1 MTLLQKAKHLL
12 TGESAEQDACK
23 YLIKNQLTLVTKN
36 YRCKLGEIDLI
47 MLDKQ
52 SLVFVE
58 VRYRKNS
65 NFGSGAESVTI
76 SKQRKLIK
84 AASFYLQQNPKMSQY
99 ACRFDVIS
107 MSAPNNKNSHTD
119 SHNESKIDWIKD
131 AFQA

>member
-1 MTLLQKAKHLL
+1 MTLLKKAQHLL

-23 YLIKNQLTLVTKN
+23 FLIKNKLKLVSKN
-36 YRCKLGEIDLI
+36 FNCKFGEIDLI

-65 NFGSGAESVTI
+65 QFGSGAESITI

-84 AASFYLQQNPKMSQY
+84 TASYYLQQNPRTSQY
-99 ACRFDVIS
+99 ATRFDVIS
-107 MSAPNNKNSHTD
+107 MSAVLNHSNSED
-119 SHNESKIDWIKD
+119 ESKIDWIKD

>member
-1 MTLLQKAKHLL
+1 MSLLAKARHLIR
-12 TGESAEQDACK
+12 GESAEQHACEFLK
-23 YLIKNQLTLVTKN
+23 ARKLRLIEKNF
-36 YRCKLGEIDLI
+36 RCKFGEIDII

-65 NFGSGAESVTI
+65 AFGSGAETVTLQ
-76 SKQRKLIK
+76 KQKKLVK
-84 AASFYLQQNPKMSQY
+84 TAQYYLQRHPETAQY

-107 MSAPNNKNSHTD
+107 MSAADYSNKT
-119 SHNESKIDWIKD
+119 EIDWIKD

>member
-1 MTLLQKAKHLL
+1 MTLLKKAQHLL

-23 YLIKNQLTLVTKN
+23 FLIKNKLKLVSKN
-36 YRCKLGEIDLI
+36 FNCKFGEIDLI

-65 NFGSGAESVTI
+65 QFGSGAESITI

-84 AASFYLQQNPKMSQY
+84 TASYYLQQNPKTSQY
-99 ACRFDVIS
+99 ATRFDVIS
-107 MSAPNNKNSHTD
+107 MSASLNHSNSED
-119 SHNESKIDWIKD
+119 ESKIDWIKD

>member
-1 MTLLQKAKHLL
+1 MTLLKKAQHLL

-23 YLIKNQLTLVTKN
+23 FLIKNKLKLVSKN
-36 YRCKLGEIDLI
+36 FSCKFGEIDLI
-47 MLDKQ
+47 MLDEQ

-65 NFGSGAESVTI
+65 QFGSGAESITI

-84 AASFYLQQNPKMSQY
+84 TASYYLQQNPKTSQY
-99 ACRFDVIS
+99 ATRFDVIS
-107 MSAPNNKNSHTD
+107 MSAVLNHSNSED
-119 SHNESKIDWIKD
+119 ESKIDWIKD

>member
-1 MTLLQKAKHLL
+1 MTLLKKAQHLL

-23 YLIKNQLTLVTKN
+23 FLIKNKLKLVSKN
-36 YRCKLGEIDLI
+36 FSCKFGEIDLI

-65 NFGSGAESVTI
+65 QFGSGAESITI

-84 AASFYLQQNPKMSQY
+84 TASYYLQQNPKTSQY
-99 ACRFDVIS
+99 ATRFDVIS
-107 MSAPNNKNSHTD
+107 MSASLNHSNSED
-119 SHNESKIDWIKD
+119 ESKIDWIKD

>member
-1 MTLLQKAKHLL
+1 MTLLEKAQHLL

-23 YLIKNQLTLVTKN
+23 FLIKNKLRLVTKN
-36 YRCKLGEIDLI
+36 FSCKFGEIDLI
-47 MLDKQ
+47 MLDNQ

-65 NFGSGAESVTI
+65 QFGSGAESITI

-84 AASFYLQQNPKMSQY
+84 TASYYLQQNPKTSQY
-99 ACRFDVIS
+99 ATRFDVIS
-107 MSAPNNKNSHTD
+107 MSPTVEQQST
-119 SHNESKIDWIKD
+119 SNETKIDWIKD